1 MLKKFALSAAVAAV
15 LLPASAMAGTVIN
28 LSPITVRA
36 AADGVT
42 TLLTFDVSGIASWGT
57 LGDASNVV
65 ALLDIGAGSTLD
77 QVGWNVNLTAT
88 SPSWLSDIAVQFSDS
103 AATQDTAISLAPSAT
118 NAAGTASYASSGL
131 VDLTAANLSFAVGS
145 DGKLRLEFYET
156 WDDIAGA
163 QDGTWNSGTLTLSV
177 TAVPE
182 PATYGLMALGLL
194 GVLLAARRRS
204 A

>member
-1 MLKKFALSAAVAAV
+1 M
-15 LLPASAMAGTVIN
+15 
-28 LSPITVRA
+28 
-36 AADGVT
+36 
-42 TLLTFDVSGIASWGT
+42 
-57 LGDASNVV
+57 
-65 ALLDIGAGSTLD
+65 
-77 QVGWNVNLTAT
+77 
-88 SPSWLSDIAVQFSDS
+88 SDIAVQFSDS